1 MLLAH
6 AFHSTVFGDR
16 SFEDIVTSDLIDFKC
31 DDARNREPVLK
42 ARASRASFSD
52 RPMNDE
58 AARGVLADL
67 MRKAGMATGKR
78 KLELSV
84 PGLTPANSCTFYAT
98 RRGFATSTGINLD
111 PRHAKFLMG
120 HAANSTMFER
130 YCDQSHDYLNMTE
143 GILGPEEA
151 REMVVNPISFRR

>member
-31 DDARNREPVLK
+31 DDARNREPVFK

-58 AARGVLADL
+58 AARSILAEL
-67 MRKAGMATGKR
+67 MRKAGMATGKG
-78 KLELSV
+78 KSAL
-84 PGLTPANSCTFYAT
+84 
-98 RRGFATSTGINLD
+98 
-111 PRHAKFLMG
+111 K
-120 HAANSTMFER
+120 
-130 YCDQSHDYLNMTE
+130 
-143 GILGPEEA
+143 
-151 REMVVNPISFRR
+151 IS